1 MILVN
6 LTCGR
11 NPWSRASTEDAT
23 FRAYSKDPFFLKTIL
38 PLTTEMVYIL
48 SRIFELDPTKR
59 ITIPDLRSMIVD
71 CPRFTEVPMPPQY
84 VANRQPQTLPQ
95 SLEEP
100 LQTLTLSPE
109 NSAPETAER
118 LLDHLRNIVAPS
130 LLQSTAKDEDDV
142 SIFQD
147 EDDESIFQDVED
159 ESTFQDG
166 WH

>member
-1 MILVN
+1 
-6 LTCGR
+6 
-11 NPWSRASTEDAT
+11 
-23 FRAYSKDPFFLKTIL
+23 
-38 PLTTEMVYIL
+38 
-48 SRIFELDPTKR
+48 
-59 ITIPDLRSMIVD
+59 
-71 CPRFTEVPMPPQY
+71 MPPQY